1 VKNPISDAGDSD
13 DGALYVTI
21 FAYMSGNNDPKKG
34 NWGRMRKGKGR
45 RGEEGWHQ
53 VSKSQLRLRV

>member
-1 VKNPISDAGDSD
+1 MSD
-13 DGALYVTI
+13 
-21 FAYMSGNNDPKKG
+21 NDEPKKG

-53 VSKSQLRLRV
+53 VSKSQLRLRVQLED